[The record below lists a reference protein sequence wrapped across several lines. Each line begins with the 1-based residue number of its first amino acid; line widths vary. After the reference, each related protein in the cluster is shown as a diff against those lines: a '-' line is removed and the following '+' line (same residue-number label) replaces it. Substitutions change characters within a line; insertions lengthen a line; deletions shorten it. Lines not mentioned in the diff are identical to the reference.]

1 MYCKAA
7 YNCTGTSGKKIVQ
20 NSHERVLAF
29 PHTLS
34 MYSPLNP
41 MFSPSISLSP
51 FTFLISGSIHS
62 MNSEHDSASPC
73 FTDCSMFI
81 QNIYYRSS
89 LKKFVQKFLCIL
101 NTLDYERMFNKQIC
115 KYQLNFIFIL
125 FSLSAAQFVFIYF
138 TLFYEHSWNFF
149 IFIQNHLFFEN
160 ERTHALV
167 FKYHSKI
174 DRYNEI

>member
-1 MYCKAA
+1 MLPFWPAA
-7 YNCTGTSGKKIVQ
+7 FGGAQINLHSIVQ
-20 NSHERVLAF
+20 KRTIWEPN
-29 PHTLS
+29 
-34 MYSPLNP
+34 N
-41 MFSPSISLSP
+41 PSISLSP

-89 LKKFVQKFLCIL
+89 LIKFVQKFLCIL

-149 IFIQNHLFFEN
+149 IFSQNHLFFEN